1 MSFIII
7 KSKNSLNFNIL
18 DIHYNNN
25 DIEFNDTLKII
36 IISKNILLNIKNKID
51 YINQLLDYN
60 NNINENIINLY
71 CNYNN
76 LKIIFNFSLLDI
88 NNNIISNY
96 FDNLNLKNENVSSFN
111 TNNMPLI
118 LKNFLYQFTI
128 NNIDDDNEY
137 YKLKYL
143 NELMKDADYLQYQL
157 LYDVFE
163 YKIADN
169 YRIIDKNILKIF
181 LKRNTNYSNYDID
194 NIINNCMYL

>member
-118 LKNFLYQFTI
+118 LKNFLSEFTI
-128 NNIDDDNEY
+128 NNIDDDNEF
-137 YKLKYL
+137 YKFKYL
-143 NELMKDADYLQYQL
+143 NELMKDTDYLQYQL

>member
-96 FDNLNLKNENVSSFN
+96 FDNLILKNENVSSFN

>member
-25 DIEFNDTLKII
+25 NIEFNDTLKII

-118 LKNFLYQFTI
+118 LKNFLSEFTI
-128 NNIDDDNEY
+128 NNIDNDNEY
-137 YKLKYL
+137 YKFKYL
-143 NELMKDADYLQYQL
+143 NELMKDTDYLQYQL

-181 LKRNTNYSNYDID
+181 LKQNTNYSNYDID